1 MGFCAAT
8 PPVRGTPL
16 SGFPDRRRA
25 SRSAA
30 ARLHTIIPIVLVF
43 FMAACGSSSLFRQ
56 YEYEEDTYLLLDGS
70 ATVYVNA
77 SLAALDALRG
87 AAFDSS
93 PTARVDRDAVRDYY
107 TSPVSH
113 VARVS
118 TSRRAGRRFVHVR
131 IEVPDVRRL
140 AEARPF
146 AWSKYQFNRDGNLFI
161 YRQALGQAAAKGVGA
176 VGWTGGEL
184 VAFRLHIPS
193 KIAYHN
199 TLPGNL
205 KRGNILVW
213 EQPLADR
220 LRGVPL
226 LLDARMETQS
236 ILYRTLWLFGITF
249 IAVAA
254 GFVIVIWWVLRRGAK
269 PAEVSS

>member
-1 MGFCAAT
+1 MLVSPRVPGWARSVALIALLALAA
-8 PPVRGTPL
+8 
-16 SGFPDRRRA
+16 
-25 SRSAA
+25 
-30 ARLHTIIPIVLVF
+30 
-43 FMAACGSSSLFRQ
+43 AACGTAGFFRQ
-56 YEYEEDTYLLLDGS
+56 YEYEEDTYLSLDGT

-77 SLAALDALRG
+77 SLAALNALRG
-87 AAFDSS
+87 TTFETS
-93 PTARVDRDAVRDYY
+93 PTARVDRDAVRDYFS
-107 TSPVSH
+107 TAVTHVS
-113 VARVS
+113 RVS
-118 TSRRAGRRFVHVR
+118 TSRRSNRRFVHVR

-146 AWSKYQFNRDGNLFI
+146 SWSTYRFNRDGNLFI
-161 YRQALGQAAAKGVGA
+161 YQQTIGPSARTGAGAA
-176 VGWTGGEL
+176 GWSGREV

-226 LLDARMETQS
+226 TLDARMETQS

-249 IAVAA
+249 LAVAI
-254 GFVIVIWWVLRRGAK
+254 GFVIVIWWVLRRGAR
-269 PAEVSS
+269 PAEVSP